1 MGIQLNGSSGA
12 DIISSSDGTLTIDGT
27 STVSTPIVTN
37 TITISDKISHTGD
50 SNTHIRF
57 AGDDTVT
64 VETAGSER
72 LRINSS
78 GKIGVGIDPTARL
91 HVNGISTDGNII
103 LARCADSNGLSSL
116 NLLVE
121 GTTGNSR
128 ILFSDTAAATGDA
141 WISYGHSD
149 RAFTFT
155 TAGTANERL
164 RIDSNGDLRV
174 AASTDLSSPNTG
186 YKRIII
192 GNNLI
197 FNAGSSAGGYT
208 GFQNNAYVN
217 SGGNWVRVNN
227 DHASSIGMDDGNIYF
242 RNIGAGTGNI
252 SWNMPL
258 QIAADGKITVGA
270 NSDIRFTNG
279 TWTGEVAGKIQH
291 NSNNLYIQG
300 GTGGIRFRHASSG
313 VNQFSMTNGGNFEIT
328 NGDLVVASG
337 HGIDFSATSDGTTK
351 DNELFDDYEEG
362 YFTPTWYTESS
373 LISVN
378 YHTQKGFYIKIG
390 KMVYFQV
397 YIRIN
402 SRSGGSGNMAVYGL
416 PFTSGNATASDN
428 TAYGG
433 LNVAYT
439 NSWSGDKVD
448 RGLVS
453 SGSTKCYVYLG
464 TSSGTNVNAGAGNL
478 GNGTQFRAYGS
489 YVAA

>member
-217 SGGNWVRVNN
+217 SSGNWVRVNN

-242 RNIGAGTGNI
+242 RNTGAGTGNI

-258 QIAADGKITVGA
+258 QIASDGKITVGA

-300 GTGGIRFRHASSG
+300 GSGGIRFRHHSSG
-313 VNQFSMTNGGNFEIT
+313 VNQFSMTNGGNFEIN
-328 NGDLVVASG
+328 NGDVVVANG
-337 HGIDFSATSDGTTK
+337 HGINFSATSDGPSVGSET
-351 DNELFDDYEEG
+351 FDDYERG
-362 YFTPTWYTESS
+362 GWTGVITTGGGNVGNAW
-373 LISVN
+373 
-378 YHTQKGFYIKIG
+378 YIKIG
-390 KMVYFQV
+390 DMVFVTGNCTAWGNTTSSNAIQV
-397 YIRIN
+397 T
-402 SRSGGSGNMAVYGL
+402 GL
-416 PFTSGNATASDN
+416 PFTANATG
-428 TAYGG
+428 YGQVVFCKHADAHKG
-433 LNVAYT
+433 CWVEVNGTTLQFLKSSTSTGSCDYMYH
-439 NSWSGDKVD
+439 SGIVQ
-448 RGLVS
+448 S
-453 SGSTKCYVYLG
+453 SGSASFSVWYRT
-464 TSSGTNVNAGAGNL
+464 
-478 GNGTQFRAYGS
+478 
-489 YVAA
+489 AA